1 MDSLGEGQ
9 LEGDRWYH
17 ILIKMFLPL
26 GIYLLS
32 YVIIYGGRMAT
43 RWVELTALFIVPPF
57 GTGTIVPWGISD
69 GFSGLTMA
77 LTVTMVDGIISIWIC

>member
-1 MDSLGEGQ
+1 
-9 LEGDRWYH
+9 
-17 ILIKMFLPL
+17 
-26 GIYLLS
+26 
-32 YVIIYGGRMAT
+32 MAT